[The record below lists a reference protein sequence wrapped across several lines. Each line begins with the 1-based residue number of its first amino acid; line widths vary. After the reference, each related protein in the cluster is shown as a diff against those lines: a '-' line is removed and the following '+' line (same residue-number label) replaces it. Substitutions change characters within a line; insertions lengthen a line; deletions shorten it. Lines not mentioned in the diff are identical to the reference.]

1 MWFYRPLLVS
11 ESLKKKEKKI
21 RRKLRLGIGMTNVF
35 VIVLGAGSNLFD
47 IYHCAFF
54 KPRFM
59 RKRDICIVGLAGSR
73 DEAVSL
79 LSDFMADIY
88 RKTGNTDFKSYFNAS
103 NQHH

>member
-1 MWFYRPLLVS
+1 MWFYRPLLTS

-21 RRKLRLGIGMTNVF
+21 CRKLRLGIGMTNVY
-35 VIVLGAGSNLFD
+35 VIVLGSGSNLFN

-59 RKRDICIVGLAGSR
+59 RKRDLCIVGLADSR
-73 DEAVSL
+73 DQAVEL

-88 RKTGNTDFKSYFNAS
+88 RKTGNTDFKAFFDADK
-103 NQHH
+103 QD

>member
-1 MWFYRPLLVS
+1 MWFYRPLLTS

-21 RRKLRLGIGMTNVF
+21 CRKLRLGIGMTNVY
-35 VIVLGAGSNLFD
+35 VIVLGSGSNLFD

-59 RKRDICIVGLAGSR
+59 RKRDLCIVGLADSR
-73 DEAVSL
+73 DQAVEL

-88 RKTGNTDFKSYFNAS
+88 RKTGNTDFKAFFDADK
-103 NQHH
+103 QD

>member
-1 MWFYRPLLVS
+1 MWFYRPLLTS

-21 RRKLRLGIGMTNVF
+21 CRKLRLGIGMTNVY
-35 VIVLGAGSNLFD
+35 VIVLGSGSNLFD

-59 RKRDICIVGLAGSR
+59 RKRDLCIVGLADSR
-73 DEAVSL
+73 DQAVEL

-88 RKTGNTDFKSYFNAS
+88 RKTGNTDFKAFFDSDK
-103 NQHH
+103 QD